1 MSDSRKIIHIDM
13 DAFYASVEQ
22 LDQPQFRGKPL
33 AVGGPSEKRGVIAA
47 ASYEARK
54 FGVRSAMPTAEAFRR
69 CPELNLVSPRFPRYR
84 EISEQVHGIFRC
96 YTDLIEPVALDEAWL
111 DVSANLIREPSGTRV
126 AKRIKSEILEQTA
139 LTCSAGVSYNKF
151 LAKIASEEN
160 KPDGLFVITP
170 EQASAFLKVLPVR
183 KIPGVGRVTE
193 EKLRDFG
200 IEITEDLLKKD
211 AEWLNQHFGKFGMV
225 LFQRA
230 RGIDHRP
237 VEPER
242 ETKSVSV
249 ETTFDRNLTNLE
261 ELDLELQNLTEKL
274 LQRLDR
280 NGICGSTLTLKL
292 KFADFEQI
300 TRSESRS
307 LPFDRGSLLETGKRK
322 LHQCC
327 SREYPGRPIRLL
339 GIGISNF
346 GKPPRVVQLDFFE
359 DLKIPV

>member
-54 FGVRSAMPTAEAFRR
+54 YGVRSAMPTAEAFRR

-84 EISEQVHGIFRC
+84 EISEKVQGIFRC

-126 AKRIKSEILEQTA
+126 AERIKSEILEQTA

-170 EQASAFLKVLPVR
+170 EQASTFLKVLPVR

-211 AEWLNQHFGKFGMV
+211 AEWPFRIF
-225 LFQRA
+225 
-230 RGIDHRP
+230 
-237 VEPER
+237 
-242 ETKSVSV
+242 
-249 ETTFDRNLTNLE
+249 
-261 ELDLELQNLTEKL
+261 
-274 LQRLDR
+274 
-280 NGICGSTLTLKL
+280 
-292 KFADFEQI
+292 FEQVLCDLNSEI
-300 TRSESRS
+300 TEFFFSHPSDSRDFSDWKYFQKSRCLFRSDDEETIRFIFFTCDLCQEFVVGDSCRA
-307 LPFDRGSLLETGKRK
+307 GECSLLKDFRFNPFRNPGTRGFPYQVSTDIQPG
-322 LHQCC
+322 LIQCDGFN
-327 SREYPGRPIRLL
+327 E
-339 GIGISNF
+339 IGVASKNPLNF
-346 GKPPRVVQLDFFE
+346 F
-359 DLKIPV
+359 

>member
-1 MSDSRKIIHIDM
+1 M
-13 DAFYASVEQ
+13 
-22 LDQPQFRGKPL
+22 
-33 AVGGPSEKRGVIAA
+33 GGPSEKRGVIAA

-84 EISEQVHGIFRC
+84 EISEKVHGIFRC

-126 AKRIKSEILEQTA
+126 AERIKSEILEQTA
-139 LTCSAGVSYNKF
+139 LPALRSSYNKF

-170 EQASAFLKVLPVR
+170 EQASAFLKELPVR

-211 AEWLNQHFGKFGMV
+211 ANGSINTLENLEWCFFSV
-225 LFQRA
+225 

-242 ETKSVSV
+242 
-249 ETTFDRNLTNLE
+249 N
-261 ELDLELQNLTEKL
+261 
-274 LQRLDR
+274 
-280 NGICGSTLTLKL
+280 
-292 KFADFEQI
+292 QI
-300 TRSESRS
+300 R
-307 LPFDRGSLLETGKRK
+307 
-322 LHQCC
+322 QC
-327 SREYPGRPIRLL
+327 
-339 GIGISNF
+339 
-346 GKPPRVVQLDFFE
+346 
-359 DLKIPV
+359 